1 MRLATRF
8 ATITSALVVV
18 LALSAPPALAQ
29 VPGTPVDDLIG
40 LGIQGKEAIDG
51 LSGEGEETGE
61 EPADG
66 SGEETGSEDSEEGTG
81 DEGTGDGTGDGGDA
95 CGFGGIT
102 DLISGGLT
110 IGDLVENILAC
121 GWQVFFENT
130 IGDGLDELGEA
141 LSDAAFELE
150 VPDEG
155 SQLIG
160 LYEDTVDKVKGAL
173 IVGVLLLAL
182 GTMLQSANYTTQ
194 YAFLSGLPKIV
205 FAALALAF
213 FPEFVRM
220 VAELSGGLAF
230 DIMSEAELSGSLS
243 GMIETSQEAGTG
255 VLGYIG
261 LIAMLCMG
269 LLVLVVAVVRNMLF
283 TILFLMGPLALVC
296 SFIPGLS
303 PVTYTWFRA
312 VMACFVV
319 SLLFCIEVLIG
330 SWITDAPE
338 LVFGPAGSVVPAVNV
353 LAVIL
358 LFYIMWQTPWKVLAW
373 AFQGHVSPGR
383 SPLSGIANSL
393 KRASTRE
400 LSHFASSALKGALGA
415 TMGGAAGAAMASSA
429 GRGGMASM
437 AGSRVGKKAGQTALG
452 FGGAGGATGKA
463 GSTIM
468 STPGKDRGM
477 RDLRP
482 QGGAEGL
489 RSLARD
495 EPAAPLGAARPVEHA
510 PGARRQGGEQQSGQ
524 HERAAT
530 EDGSHARYDP
540 RRDVAA
546 GQAAAQGLAGA
557 SRSAA
562 EVSYLG
568 AGDEADAAQEAAR
581 ANDPAGD
588 ASGYDAAGYH
598 AEVEGLHADLAG
610 GHGDPY
616 AGRYGGLGGSHEEAA
631 RADAAAAERTGA
643 PSGSRSAYGADG
655 GVVGSQGL
663 GQGGIATLALQAQ
676 QHAGGIAQSEYRRE
690 YDNALQAR
698 HAMAGARM
706 AHADE
711 LRGRADATDSFAER
725 SKLRSQAVK
734 ASQEAAGI
742 RADAPGYAD
751 DQASRAYG
759 LRYSSSV
766 SDFAH
771 GAAQELA
778 SERQAAVLQQA
789 HGFPSPELEAARQRR
804 AEARASLNEAV
815 SGHAPQ
821 DRIDGLRET
830 LRNADLEVAGWGEG
844 GALRE
849 NAIADDAREAYDD
862 EYHKVYSGIT
872 GHPPQAATS
881 SARQARGLATTGER
895 GGAPPLRGFDGGQ
908 TEFGL
913 RGGKEEMTFKGD
925 KAIREHPS
933 QVWVVR
939 KGREQG

>member
-1 MRLATRF
+1 MRIPAGSPRSLPMCLPTRPATRLAT
-8 ATITSALVVV
+8 ITGALVVV
-18 LALSAPPALAQ
+18 LFLFAPPALAQ

-51 LSGEGEETGE
+51 LSGEGEEPT
-61 EPADG
+61 DG
-66 SGEETGSEDSEEGTG
+66 SGEETGSENPEEGTG
-81 DEGTGDGTGDGGDA
+81 DDGTEDGTGDGGDA

-102 DLISGGLT
+102 DLVSGGIT
-110 IGDLVENILAC
+110 IGNLVENILAC

-141 LSDAAFELE
+141 LSGAAFELE

-160 LYEDTVDKVKGAL
+160 LYEETVDKVKGAL

-230 DIMSEAELSGSLS
+230 DIMSEAELAGSLS

-319 SLLFCIEVLIG
+319 SLLFCVEVLIG

-358 LFYIMWQTPWKVLAW
+358 LFYIMWQTPWKVMAW

-383 SPLSGIANSL
+383 SPLSGVANSL

-437 AGSRVGKKAGQTALG
+437 AGSRVGKRVGQTALG
-452 FGGAGGATGKA
+452 LGGAGGATGNA
-463 GSTIM
+463 GATIM

-495 EPAAPLGAARPVEHA
+495 EPAAPRGRPTGAARPEEAHA

-530 EDGSHARYDP
+530 EDGSHARHDP
-540 RRDVAA
+540 RRNVAA
-546 GQAAAQGLAGA
+546 GRVAQGLAVDETGA
-557 SRSAA
+557 S
-562 EVSYLG
+562 
-568 AGDEADAAQEAAR
+568 QEAASTAR
-581 ANDPAGD
+581 D
-588 ASGYDAAGYH
+588 ASEQVGNLAA
-598 AEVEGLHADLAG
+598 
-610 GHGDPY
+610 
-616 AGRYGGLGGSHEEAA
+616 EAA
-631 RADAAAAERTGA
+631 PEQNGGAAQGDAAAQSAQASAQAAASSARQAGA
-643 PSGSRSAYGADG
+643 LSSLGSGGPAAGA
-655 GVVGSQGL
+655 VGPQGL
-663 GQGGIATLALQAQ
+663 AQGDLAALRLQAQ
-676 QHAGGIAQSEYRRE
+676 QNAGGVAQGEYQRE

-725 SKLRSQAVK
+725 SRLRSQAVR

-751 DQASRAYG
+751 DQASRAYA
-759 LRYSSSV
+759 RQYSSSI

-778 SERQAAVLQQA
+778 SERQAAVLRQA
-789 HGFPSPELEAARQRR
+789 QGSPSPELEAALQRR
-804 AEARASLNEAV
+804 AEARASLDEAV
-815 SGHAPQ
+815 SGHAP
-821 DRIDGLRET
+821 RERLDGLRET

-862 EYHKVYSGIT
+862 EYHKVYSDIT
-872 GHPPQAATS
+872 GHPPQAAGGPK
-881 SARQARGLATTGER
+881 AAGLATTGER
-895 GGAPPLRGFDGGQ
+895 GGAPPLRGLDGGQ

-925 KAIREHPS
+925 KATREHPS
-933 QVWVVR
+933 QAWVVR